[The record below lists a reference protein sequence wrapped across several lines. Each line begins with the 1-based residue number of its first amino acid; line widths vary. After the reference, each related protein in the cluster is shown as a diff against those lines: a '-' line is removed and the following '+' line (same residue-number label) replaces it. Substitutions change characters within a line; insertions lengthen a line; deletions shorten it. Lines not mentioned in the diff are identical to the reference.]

1 MYKKKKMVNLKIEQQ
16 NKLSLKDK
24 QMEKVC
30 SKDIEL
36 YIQGNIIEL
45 VEEGYTE
52 QDIKAFLMKKMQFGL
67 EFLEEYICLQEQKV

>member
-1 MYKKKKMVNLKIEQQ
+1 MINLKIEQR

-24 QMEKVC
+24 QMEKSC
-30 SKDIEL
+30 SKDLEL

-52 QDIKAFLMKKMQFGL
+52 QDIKEFLLKKMQFGL
-67 EFLEEYICLQEQKV
+67 EFLEEYIGL